1 MPMSQIR
8 FFVVV
13 VAYTMQI
20 VFYVYYKFDLKN
32 RNIYDLY
39 ANIAL
44 PLLAITLNFA
54 QANAQLEHEN
64 NNGQANVLQEHDNN
78 IDQAN
83 DQQEQDNDIE
93 QANVQQEQ
101 DNDIDQAN
109 VQQEQEDNDTQ
120 PNPQQAQEN
129 NENSDDIQIFDYYLD
144 KKLNMKFL
152 C

>member
-20 VFYVYYKFDLKN
+20 VFYAYYKFDLKN
-32 RNIYDLY
+32 INIYDLY

-83 DQQEQDNDIE
+83 DQQEQENNDA
-93 QANVQQEQ
+93 QPNP
-101 DNDIDQAN
+101 
-109 VQQEQEDNDTQ
+109 QQEQENNDAQ

-129 NENSDDIQIFDYYLD
+129 NDAQPNPQQAQENNGNADNIYVFDYYLG
-144 KKLNMKFL
+144 NN
-152 C
+152 